1 MLKIKEVPIPQP
13 LKPTPKNSTE
23 SRRKGLENISA
34 VISANPYMTIKLPKK
49 FKENVVPAIT

>member
-1 MLKIKEVPIPQP
+1 MWKIREVLIPQP

-23 SRRKGLENISA
+23 SQRKDLENISA
-34 VISANPYMTIKLPKK
+34 VISANPYMMIKLPKK